1 MESSTINCMSFNV
14 DASIMT
20 LSTANEFATFHSV
33 GVERIAREERLGGM
47 RVVEVLN
54 RSSLLVLIPSGAKP
68 GTSPRRLKL
77 WNSQTGSLVFEMAF
91 ESTVQNCAVNK
102 SVLVAGI
109 EGALH
114 LFQLATVN
122 ELIRLPARSST
133 VFALS
138 AAETVYPLLA
148 YCEAAG
154 GSDTASA
161 ASAVGS
167 VRLFDC
173 AELRALGSIQAHRG
187 EVAQLAFSASGL
199 LLASTSATGSL
210 VRVFSMPSGACLY
223 VLRHS
228 LPQLLPIAAA
238 AAAAAAAAH
247 EATGTGTG
255 AAVGGTAPR
264 TSGGSSYSVPA
275 SSSSAVTSLCFCP
288 EGRYLLSASG
298 AASSSSSSS
307 GSSSRSSSRFLNVF
321 CLPSNKGE
329 GRRQSDAKERTSQ
342 DSGSGDAASQ
352 WEEAEEEQEE
362 EDDEDGFCRVDG
374 AEVLAAAAAD
384 SRAVQSGG
392 SKGGRGV
399 RDKCGAAHSERG
411 ASDGDLQQQVD
422 QGLRQLTAA
431 AGSAGAEVQR
441 HWLQIRNALFR
452 PESGSADAGIDAT
465 LGAGV
470 RAEVDGSTAEA
481 VGGGGSNSR
490 SSSRG
495 SGGAATTAGGQA
507 FDFNYGGLVTA
518 VRDLSLSSIAALS
531 LGGAQD
537 LSGPHAGLPTE
548 APALHARLLLPT
560 ASPASSST
568 PAPAWAPAGSAAA
581 TDGSDGSSAQSS
593 SSSPR
598 QRRNSRGEG
607 GGSSSGGSAF
617 YCALTYGDGGAQV
630 CPDAADGAPLVG
642 DSMMPPP
649 ARALSLVV
657 VAANGL
663 YRRCVVRSQRERVH
677 LPFLPTAL
685 V

>member
-288 EGRYLLSASG
+288 EGRYLLS
-298 AASSSSSSS
+298 
-307 GSSSRSSSRFLNVF
+307 
-321 CLPSNKGE
+321 E

-663 YRRCVVRSQRERVH
+663 YRRYDLGCLQRRVADSGGTVTT
-677 LPFLPTAL
+677 LDGLLVEECAL
-685 V
+685 LE

>member
-1 MESSTINCMSFNV
+1 MLTVISADDVRGLQF
-14 DASIMT
+14 
-20 LSTANEFATFHSV
+20 LPK
-33 GVERIAREERLGGM
+33 
-47 RVVEVLN
+47 
-54 RSSLLVLIPSGAKP
+54 RSSEQAQGQGTEPGEQGQEQEQWVDVPHIPGAVVVNAGDYLQLVTRGLYH
-68 GTSPRRLKL
+68 SPVHR
-77 WNSQTGSLVFEMAF
+77 
-91 ESTVQNCAVNK
+91 
-102 SVLVAGI
+102 VLVPGSAG
-109 EGALH
+109 
-114 LFQLATVN
+114 
-122 ELIRLPARSST
+122 
-133 VFALS
+133 
-138 AAETVYPLLA
+138 
-148 YCEAAG
+148 
-154 GSDTASA
+154 
-161 ASAVGS
+161 
-167 VRLFDC
+167 
-173 AELRALGSIQAHRG
+173 
-187 EVAQLAFSASGL
+187 
-199 LLASTSATGSL
+199 
-210 VRVFSMPSGACLY
+210 M
-223 VLRHS
+223 
-228 LPQLLPIAAA
+228 
-238 AAAAAAAAH
+238 
-247 EATGTGTG
+247 
-255 AAVGGTAPR
+255 R
-264 TSGGSSYSVPA
+264 TSGA
-275 SSSSAVTSLCFCP
+275 DSSS
-288 EGRYLLSASG
+288 GSG
-298 AASSSSSSS
+298 SSSSS

-663 YRRCVVRSQRERVH
+663 YRRYDLGCLQRRVADSGGTVTT
-677 LPFLPTAL
+677 LDGLLVEECAL
-685 V
+685 LE